1 MITHNF
7 NTLDLLTSPVW
18 IVSPFEEQLIYANSA
33 ARLLMQDLTFSQLR
47 TGPYSVSSQKE
58 LPKYLS
64 DLQNQHDIIE
74 ILTVQRKEE
83 ETALSCRLVLRE
95 LTETEPVI
103 IFEGIEA
110 PATLGLKASRSAN
123 YQRKKQGFYARFF
136 LTNSAPMLL
145 IDPSRDGQIVD
156 ANLAALNFYGYNHE
170 TMCQKHTWEI
180 NMLGRRVMP
189 IMHEISHLPGGHKP
203 LNFVHKLADGSTR
216 HVQTY
221 AGPIEIYG
229 DKLMLCIVH
238 DITEQK
244 RLEEQLEHA
253 AHHDAMTGLLNRRQF
268 YHITEPGQMQHL
280 AIAQA
285 YSLLLID
292 TAAVYGNEDAV
303 GEAVREAIS
312 EGLCTREELFIT
324 SKLWV
329 QDMLNQDIA
338 AAGIEASLKKSGLE
352 YFDLYLLHQAMRD
365 YFSAWRA
372 LEDAYEEG
380 KLKAIGVSN
389 FYPHVLANF
398 CETVRVKP
406 MVNQVELHPYFAQP
420 EALATMKYYNVQPE
434 AWAPLGGGRHK
445 PFENNLLQSIADA
458 HQKSISQVILR
469 WNIQRGVVV
478 IPKSTH
484 QQRIE
489 ENFAIWDFSLTE
501 KEMAQISSLDL
512 GYVGE
517 SVKHFNPEFVRGC
530 LAVKIHD

>member
-1 MITHNF
+1 M
-7 NTLDLLTSPVW
+7 
-18 IVSPFEEQLIYANSA
+18 E
-33 ARLLMQDLTFSQLR
+33 FSVLSNNLKMPMMGFGVFQVTDKNVCKQSVLNAIR
-47 TGPYSVSSQKE
+47 TGY
-58 LPKYLS
+58 
-64 DLQNQHDIIE
+64 
-74 ILTVQRKEE
+74 R
-83 ETALSCRLVLRE
+83 
-95 LTETEPVI
+95 
-103 IFEGIEA
+103 
-110 PATLGLKASRSAN
+110 
-123 YQRKKQGFYARFF
+123 
-136 LTNSAPMLL
+136 
-145 IDPSRDGQIVD
+145 
-156 ANLAALNFYGYNHE
+156 
-170 TMCQKHTWEI
+170 
-180 NMLGRRVMP
+180 
-189 IMHEISHLPGGHKP
+189 
-203 LNFVHKLADGSTR
+203 
-216 HVQTY
+216 
-221 AGPIEIYG
+221 
-229 DKLMLCIVH
+229 
-238 DITEQK
+238 
-244 RLEEQLEHA
+244 
-253 AHHDAMTGLLNRRQF
+253 
-268 YHITEPGQMQHL
+268 
-280 AIAQA
+280 
-285 YSLLLID
+285 LID

-312 EGLCTREELFIT
+312 EGLCTRDELFIT

-329 QDMLNQDIA
+329 QD
-338 AAGIEASLKKSGLE
+338 
-352 YFDLYLLHQAMRD
+352 
-365 YFSAWRA
+365 
-372 LEDAYEEG
+372 
-380 KLKAIGVSN
+380 
-389 FYPHVLANF
+389 F